1 MPRGVSNVTAEN
13 AMDAES
19 SVLPEVHLSD
29 VQISEEPEE
38 SRAMPLHRRVIGAW
52 SDMRV
57 STRTLIDEKP
67 SEARLIFFVLLSD
80 VIFFLARTL
89 SLVVA
94 PAAVT
99 EDKLPLN
106 IALWLIGVFVLR
118 TATLYVF
125 SGMIGFIGR
134 SLGGTGSWR
143 DTRTAVFWASLV
155 AAPVGV
161 LGALLG
167 AGLGHLSEFMPIF
180 TTAPFVIGPLVL
192 GPVAFVWFISAS
204 VAEAHGTKRTSLVFI
219 AFSVLAIF
227 VAIGLIAVAAQL

>member
-1 MPRGVSNVTAEN
+1 
-13 AMDAES
+13 
-19 SVLPEVHLSD
+19 
-29 VQISEEPEE
+29 
-38 SRAMPLHRRVIGAW
+38 
-52 SDMRV
+52 MRV
-57 STRTLIDEKP
+57 STRTLIDERP

-89 SLVVA
+89 SLVAA

-99 EDKLPLN
+99 ENKLPLN
-106 IALWLIGVFVLR
+106 IARWLIGVFVLR

-143 DTRTAVFWASLV
+143 DMRIAVFWA
-155 AAPVGV
+155 
-161 LGALLG
+161 
-167 AGLGHLSEFMPIF
+167 
-180 TTAPFVIGPLVL
+180 
-192 GPVAFVWFISAS
+192 
-204 VAEAHGTKRTSLVFI
+204 SLVFI

>member
-1 MPRGVSNVTAEN
+1 MTAEN
-13 AMDAES
+13 AMEPES
-19 SVLPEVHLSD
+19 RILPDVHLSD
-29 VQISEEPEE
+29 VQVTEEPEE
-38 SRAMPLHRRVIGAW
+38 SLAMPLHKRVIGAW
-52 SDMRV
+52 SDMRA

-125 SGMIGFIGR
+125 SGIVGFIGR
-134 SLGGTGSWR
+134 SLGGTASWR
-143 DTRTAVFWASLV
+143 ETRAAVFWASLV

-167 AGLGHLSEFMPIF
+167 AGLGHLSEFVPVF
-180 TTAPFVIGPLVL
+180 ATPPFVIGPLVL

-219 AFSVLAIF
+219 AFSILAVF